1 MSDLGKAYV
10 QIIPKAEGI
19 SNKIKDQVAP
29 GAKQAGSEAG
39 TSIAGNIKKV
49 LAGAAIGATVVKGF
63 QAALNEGGKLQQSFG
78 GLETLYGDAADAA
91 KNYAMQAAQ
100 AGISANDYAEQAV
113 SFGASLKA
121 AFGGDTAKAAE
132 AANTAIMDMTDNAA
146 KMGTPLENI
155 QNAYQGFAK
164 GNYTMLDN
172 LKLGYGGTKTEM
184 ERLLADASKLSGVEY
199 NMDNLGDVYSAIH
212 VIQEDLGLTG
222 VAAQEAA
229 TTFSGSFGAMKAS
242 AENLLANLT
251 TGGDVAGSMRQL
263 AQSVVTFIG
272 GNLVP
277 MIKDALKGIPAL
289 FDGIWQAAFGYP
301 IDGDLSSFLD
311 GIIDLL
317 YGAIPKLLETGTNM
331 ALSVGQGVLNA
342 IPTVLTAGAEI
353 YKMLGELAVQNVP
366 KLMETVYTRITETIP
381 TLQKKGEEIVTGLR
395 DSITTNAPILWEK
408 ATALVSDFAGKITEA
423 VPTLIDKGAEFISTI
438 IAGITAYIPNLAT
451 SASEIIS
458 SIGNY
463 LSENIPTLGEKV
475 GEFASTLGE
484 HIVQNIPVIVGAII
498 RALPVVAS
506 AIGRIGLTILQALA
520 KLIPSVL
527 KAGINILSGLAR
539 GLGGGALGLI
549 RSAMARIK
557 SALEEPIQNAKDT
570 INGVIEGIKGFFP
583 LSIGNIFSNFNLPHI
598 HVSGGSPPFGIA
610 GKGSLP
616 SFSVDWYEKAM
627 EQPYMFNRPSL
638 IGVGEAG
645 DEMVYGRRALMEDI
659 RQASGGARNV
669 TVNVTVN
676 GADSPEQWANRLVRE
691 FVLQART
698 A

>member
-29 GAKQAGSEAG
+29 GAKQAGDDAG
-39 TSIAGNIKKV
+39 KSIAGNIKNV

-78 GLETLYGDAADAA
+78 GLETLYGDAAQAA
-91 KNYAMQAAQ
+91 KDYAMQAAQ

-121 AFGGDTAKAAE
+121 AFGGDTAAAAE
-132 AANTAIMDMTDNAA
+132 AANTAILDMTDNAA
-146 KMGTPLENI
+146 KMGTPLESI

-172 LKLGYGGTKTEM
+172 LKLGYGGTKSEM
-184 ERLLADASKLSGVEY
+184 ERLLADATKLTGVEY
-199 NMDNLGDVYSAIH
+199 NMDNLGDVYAAIH
-212 VIQEDLGLTG
+212 AIQGDLGLTG
-222 VAAQEAA
+222 VAAEEAA
-229 TTFSGSFGAMKAS
+229 TTFSGSFGAMQAAAS
-242 AENLLANLT
+242 NVLATLS
-251 TGGDVAGSMRQL
+251 TGGDVSGAMAQL
-263 AQSVVTFIG
+263 ASSAGTFLFN
-272 GNLVP
+272 NLIP
-277 MIKDALKGIPAL
+277 MIGNVVSAIPSALSGFIQAVAPAIAEAGKGI
-289 FDGIWQAAFGYP
+289 
-301 IDGDLSSFLD
+301 LD
-311 GIIDLL
+311 NLMGGSDESILDKGGEIIVGL
-317 YGAIPKLLETGTNM
+317 YTGMLQKIPEM
-331 ALSVGQGVLNA
+331 AGNA
-342 IPTVLTAGAEI
+342 TQIV
-353 YKMLGELAVQNVP
+353 
-366 KLMETVYTRITETIP
+366 ETIS
-381 TLQKKGEEIVTGLR
+381 TFLQ
-395 DSITTNAPILWEK
+395 
-408 ATALVSDFAGKITEA
+408 
-423 VPTLIDKGAEFISTI
+423 
-438 IAGITAYIPNLAT
+438 
-451 SASEIIS
+451 
-458 SIGNY
+458 
-463 LSENIPTLGEKV
+463 ENIPTIGEKG
-475 GEFASTLGE
+475 GEIME
-484 HIVQNIPVIVGAII
+484 
-498 RALPVVAS
+498 
-506 AIGRIGLTILQALA
+506 AIGQSLVSNLPKIVMSIGKLSLTILQALA
-520 KLIPSVL
+520 RLIPVLL
-527 KAGINILSGLAR
+527 KAGANLIGGLAR
-539 GLGGGALGLI
+539 GMGGGALGLI

-598 HVSGGSPPFGIA
+598 SVSGGSPPFGIA

-676 GADSPEQWANRLVRE
+676 GADDPEQWANRLVRE

>member
-19 SNKIKDQVAP
+19 SSKIKDQVVP
-29 GAKQAGSEAG
+29 GSKKAGANAGS
-39 TSIAGNIKKV
+39 SIAGNIKKAI
-49 LAGAAIGATVVKGF
+49 AGAAIGATVVKGV
-63 QAALNEGGKLQQSFG
+63 QAALDAGGKLQQSFG
-78 GLETLYGDAADAA
+78 GLETLYGDAAGAA
-91 KNYAMQAAQ
+91 KEYAMQAAQ

-184 ERLLADASKLSGVEY
+184 ERLLADATKLTGVKY
-199 NMDNLGDVYSAIH
+199 DMNNLGDIYAAIH
-212 VIQEDLGLTG
+212 AIQGDLGLTG
-222 VAAQEAA
+222 VAAEEAA

-317 YGAIPKLLETGTNM
+317 YGAIPKLLETGTNI

-408 ATALVSDFAGKITEA
+408 ATALVSDFGGKIAEA

-463 LSENIPTLGEKV
+463 LAENIPTLGEKV

-610 GKGSLP
+610 GKGTPP

-659 RQASGGARNV
+659 RQASGGGRNV

-676 GADSPEQWANRLVRE
+676 GADSPEDWANRLVRE

>member
-10 QIIPKAEGI
+10 QIVPKATGI
-19 SNKIKDQVAP
+19 SGKITDAIAP
-29 GAKQAGSEAG
+29 GSKVAGAKAGSN
-39 TSIAGNIKKV
+39 IVGNIKKAI
-49 LAGAAIGATVVKGF
+49 AGAAIGATVVKGMK
-63 QAALNEGGKLQQSFG
+63 AALDEGGKLQQSFG

-91 KNYAMQAAQ
+91 KRYAAEAAQ

-146 KMGTPLENI
+146 KMGTPLEAI

-184 ERLLADASKLSGVEY
+184 ERLLADATKLTGVEY
-199 NMDNLGDVYSAIH
+199 NMDNLGDVYAAIH
-212 VIQEDLGLTG
+212 AIQGDLGLTG
-222 VAAQEAA
+222 VAAEEAA

-242 AENLLANLT
+242 AQNVLANLT
-251 TGGDVAGSMRQL
+251 TGGDVSGAMSQL
-263 AQSVVTFIG
+263 ARSAVTFIG
-272 GNLVP
+272 GNLIP

-301 IDGDLSSFLD
+301 IDGDLGSFLD
-311 GIIDLL
+311 GIIDTL
-317 YGAIPKLLETGTNM
+317 YGAGPKLLETGASM
-331 ALSVGQGVLNA
+331 ALSVGQGILNA
-342 IPTVLTAGAEI
+342 IPSVLTAGAEI
-353 YKMLGELAVQNVP
+353 YNMLGEIATKN
-366 KLMETVYTRITETIP
+366 IP
-381 TLQKKGEEIVTGLR
+381 TIMAEGSAIVQSLLA
-395 DSITTNAPILWEK
+395 SITKNLPTVFEKGTEILTNIIDGIAEMIPELGGI
-408 ATALVSDFAGKITEA
+408 ASDIVNE
-423 VPTLIDKGAEFISTI
+423 VGAF
-438 IAGITAYIPNLAT
+438 
-451 SASEIIS
+451 
-458 SIGNY
+458 
-463 LSENIPTLGEKV
+463 LSENIPTIGEKGGELLGSLASGIVSNIPTVLAAV
-475 GEFASTLGE
+475 GRLALT
-484 HIVQNIPVIVGAII
+484 IVQNIV
-498 RALPVVAS
+498 
-506 AIGRIGLTILQALA
+506 
-520 KLIPSVL
+520 KLIPRIL
-527 KAGINILSGLAR
+527 TAGAQIVGGLAK
-539 GLGGGALGLI
+539 GIGGSALGLV
-549 RSAMARIK
+549 RSAIAKVK
-557 SALEEPIQNAKDT
+557 SAIEEPIQKAKDT
-570 INGVIEGIKGFFP
+570 IDGVIEGIKGFFP
-583 LSIGNIFSNFNLPHI
+583 ISIGNIFSNLNLPHI
-598 HVSGGSPPFGIA
+598 SVSAGSPPFGIG

-659 RQASGGARNV
+659 RQASGGGRNV

-676 GADSPEQWANRLVRE
+676 GADNPEEWANRLVRE

>member
-19 SNKIKDQVAP
+19 SSKIKDQVVP
-29 GAKQAGSEAG
+29 GSKKAGANAGS
-39 TSIAGNIKKV
+39 SIVGNIKKAI
-49 LAGAAIGATVVKGF
+49 AGAAIGATVVKGV
-63 QAALNEGGKLQQSFG
+63 QAALDAGGKLQQSFG

-91 KNYAMQAAQ
+91 KEYAMQAAQ

-184 ERLLADASKLSGVEY
+184 ERLLADATKLSGVEY
-199 NMDNLGDVYSAIH
+199 NMDNLGDVYAAIH
-212 VIQEDLGLTG
+212 AIQGDLGLTG
-222 VAAQEAA
+222 VAAEEAA

-317 YGAIPKLLETGTNM
+317 YGAIPKLLETGTNI

-408 ATALVSDFAGKITEA
+408 ATSLVSDFGGKIAEA

-463 LSENIPTLGEKV
+463 LAENIPTLGEKV

-498 RALPVVAS
+498 RALPVIAS

-520 KLIPSVL
+520 RLIPSVL

-598 HVSGGSPPFGIA
+598 SVSGGSPPFGIA
-610 GKGSLP
+610 GKGTPP

-659 RQASGGARNV
+659 RQASGGGRNV

-676 GADSPEQWANRLVRE
+676 GADSPEDWANRLVRE

>member
-146 KMGTPLENI
+146 KMGTPLESI

-164 GNYTMLDN
+164 GNFTLLDN
-172 LKLGYGGTKTEM
+172 LKLGYGGTKSEM
-184 ERLLADASKLSGVEY
+184 ERLLADATKLTGVKY
-199 NMDNLGDVYSAIH
+199 DMNNLGDIYAAIH
-212 VIQEDLGLTG
+212 AIQGDLGLTG
-222 VAAQEAA
+222 VAAEEAA
-229 TTFSGSFGAMKAS
+229 TTFSGSFGAMQA
-242 AENLLANLT
+242 AAQNVLATLS
-251 TGGDVAGSMRQL
+251 TGGDVSGAMAQL
-263 AQSVVTFIG
+263 ASSAGTFLFN
-272 GNLVP
+272 NLIP
-277 MIKDALKGIPAL
+277 MIGNVVSAIPSALTGFIQAAAPAIAEAGKGI
-289 FDGIWQAAFGYP
+289 
-301 IDGDLSSFLD
+301 LD
-311 GIIDLL
+311 NLMGGSDEDILTKGGEIIVSL
-317 YGAIPKLLETGTNM
+317 YTGM
-331 ALSVGQGVLNA
+331 
-342 IPTVLTAGAEI
+342 
-353 YKMLGELAVQNVP
+353 
-366 KLMETVYTRITETIP
+366 
-381 TLQKKGEEIVTGLR
+381 LQKIPEMAGNATQIV
-395 DSITTNAPILWEK
+395 
-408 ATALVSDFAGKITEA
+408 EA
-423 VPTLIDKGAEFISTI
+423 IST
-438 IAGITAYIPNLAT
+438 
-451 SASEIIS
+451 
-458 SIGNY
+458 Y
-463 LSENIPTLGEKV
+463 LQENIPTIGEKG
-475 GEFASTLGE
+475 GEIME
-484 HIVQNIPVIVGAII
+484 
-498 RALPVVAS
+498 
-506 AIGRIGLTILQALA
+506 AIGQSLVANLPKIVMSIGKLSLTILQALA
-520 KLIPSVL
+520 RLIPVLL
-527 KAGINILSGLAR
+527 KAGANLIGGLAR
-539 GLGGGALGLI
+539 GMGGGALGLI

-598 HVSGGSPPFGIA
+598 SVSGGSPPFGIA
-610 GKGSLP
+610 GKGTPP

-659 RQASGGARNV
+659 RQASGGGRNV

-676 GADSPEQWANRLVRE
+676 GADSPEDWANRLVRE